1 MQSCFIVDLF
11 LYIYQIFE
19 LETFFVGNN
28 SHISSIQSSGVESR
42 EKTLF
47 SNLQIS
53 YILFISVMLWMLN
66 INNPLH
72 NIHLHVRLPF
82 P

>member
-1 MQSCFIVDLF
+1 MQSCYIVDLF

-19 LETFFVGNN
+19 LETLFGNN
-28 SHISSIQSSGVESR
+28 SHIRSLQSSGGI
-42 EKTLF
+42 EKKY

-72 NIHLHVRLPF
+72 NTHLQVRLPF
-82 P
+82 S